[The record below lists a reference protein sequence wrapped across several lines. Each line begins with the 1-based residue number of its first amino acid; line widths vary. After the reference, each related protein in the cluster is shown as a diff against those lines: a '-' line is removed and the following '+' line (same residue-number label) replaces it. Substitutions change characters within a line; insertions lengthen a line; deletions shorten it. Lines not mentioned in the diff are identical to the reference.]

1 MTPEY
6 WGKPNMDRNLFNDD
20 VKKDEEDV
28 EERESQKDFD
38 DDFQD
43 EDD

>member
-6 WGKPNMDRNLFNDD
+6 WGKPNLDKTLFNDD

-28 EERESQKDFD
+28 EERES
-38 DDFQD
+38 
-43 EDD
+43 